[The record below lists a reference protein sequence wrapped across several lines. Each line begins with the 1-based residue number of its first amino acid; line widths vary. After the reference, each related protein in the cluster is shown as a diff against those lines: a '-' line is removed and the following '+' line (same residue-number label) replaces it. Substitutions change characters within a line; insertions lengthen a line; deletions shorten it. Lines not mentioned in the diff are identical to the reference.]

1 MAMIGKSNS
10 AHVLE
15 ISNRVAVNN
24 TTDGIARVA
33 NNLANHQNAGN
44 LNAHQI
50 ANVFGLQSAL
60 NGKANTVHTHNISDV
75 SGLQSLLDS
84 KAGKSSATQ
93 VITVITNVDF
103 ANQTVD
109 TANINIVDGIIT
121 EIN

>member
-15 ISNRVAVNN
+15 ISNRVAVNS
-24 TTDGIARVA
+24 TADGITGVA
-33 NNLANHQNAGN
+33 NNLANHQSSAN

-50 ANVFGLQSAL
+50 TNVFGLQSAL
-60 NGKANTVHTHNISDV
+60 NGKANTAHTHSVSDV

-84 KAGKSSATQ
+84 KADKSLVTQ
-93 VITVITNVDF
+93 VITVITDVDF
-103 ANQTVD
+103 VNQTVT
-109 TANINIVDGIIT
+109 TANINVVDGIII

>member
-24 TTDGIARVA
+24 TTDGIAVVA
-33 NNLANHQNAGN
+33 NNLANHQSASN

-75 SGLQSLLDS
+75 SGLQNALDS
-84 KAGKSSATQ
+84 KADKSLVTQ

-103 ANQTVD
+103 VNQTVD
-109 TANINIVDGIIT
+109 TANINIVDGIIV

>member
-1 MAMIGKSNS
+1 MARLGN

-24 TTDGIARVA
+24 TTDGIAGVA
-33 NNLANHQNAGN
+33 NNLANHQSAAN

-50 ANVFGLQSAL
+50 TNVFGLQSAL
-60 NGKANTVHTHNISDV
+60 NGKANTVHTHSISDV
-75 SGLQSLLDS
+75 SGLQSALDS
-84 KAGKSSATQ
+84 KADKSLVTQ

-103 ANQTVD
+103 VNQTVD
-109 TANINIVDGIIT
+109 TANINIVDGIIV